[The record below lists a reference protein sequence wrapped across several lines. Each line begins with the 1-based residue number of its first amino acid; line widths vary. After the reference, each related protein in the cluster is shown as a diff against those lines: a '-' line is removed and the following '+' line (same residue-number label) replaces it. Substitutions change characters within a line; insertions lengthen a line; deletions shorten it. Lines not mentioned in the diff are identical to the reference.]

1 MLERPTAAAI
11 AASPDVLDLLG
22 PRERLIF
29 RARDE
34 AAILLAGESFGVPLP
49 REACRFNVSGA
60 RSARWLGPDEWMLV
74 VEDGAPEADIA
85 TIESAIGGLPHS
97 LVDVSHRSVT
107 LALSGPRAE
116 DILASGCPLD
126 LALASFPVGMC
137 TRTIL
142 GKSEIVLARTGPETF
157 EIDVWRS
164 FASYVRLLLDE
175 ARREFV

>member
-1 MLERPTAAAI
+1 MLDRQAAA
-11 AASPDVLDLLG
+11 AVTASPDMLDLLG

-29 RARDE
+29 RAHEE
-34 AAILLAGESFGVPLP
+34 AAIRLAGEAFGVPLP
-49 REACRFNVSGA
+49 REACRFNANGS

-85 TIESAIGGLPHS
+85 AIESAIGTLAHS

-107 LALSGPRAE
+107 LALSGPHAE

-126 LALASFPVGMC
+126 LALASFLVGMC

-142 GKSEIVLARTGPETF
+142 GKAEIVLARTGPATF

-164 FASYVRLLLDE
+164 FASYVRLLLEE